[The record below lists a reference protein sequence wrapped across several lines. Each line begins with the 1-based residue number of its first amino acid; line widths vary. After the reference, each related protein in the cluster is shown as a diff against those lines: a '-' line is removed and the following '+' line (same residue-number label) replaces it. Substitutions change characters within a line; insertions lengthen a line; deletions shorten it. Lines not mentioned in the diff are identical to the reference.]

1 MLFKSLGN
9 KRHNNYLMYSY
20 YDATM
25 FKYIIITGI
34 NSVPGVQWRDP
45 DLHEVIEFLSNPNS
59 VIKVLI
65 SLITS
70 CSFQIPGGGGWW
82 LVTGFIN
89 WSISRRMLVHT
100 FSISAIWTTRWRLR
114 RGSWAVYHPLFHFLT
129 MIYQR
134 FTGML
139 AEHLGTVIALDI
151 CNNY

>member
-70 CSFQIPGGGGWW
+70 CSFQIPGGGGW
-82 LVTGFIN
+82 
-89 WSISRRMLVHT
+89 
-100 FSISAIWTTRWRLR
+100 
-114 RGSWAVYHPLFHFLT
+114 
-129 MIYQR
+129 
-134 FTGML
+134 
-139 AEHLGTVIALDI
+139 
-151 CNNY
+151 